1 MKTAENTLTIQLNN
15 PEDPETIRSRKIA
28 ADYGPLLEK
37 INREGEFS
45 ESCQEDLKK
54 FFTNGLDESSH
65 VSLPMYIDYPTEIHI
80 GKGVFINRNLT
91 CVARGGI
98 VIEDDVMIGPGVF
111 LLTVNHDVHDHWKLY
126 ASPVVLKKNCWI
138 GAGAKIMPGVVI
150 GENSIV
156 ASGAVVTKD
165 VPANTVVGG
174 NPAHV
179 IKTIE

>member
-1 MKTAENTLTIQLNN
+1 MRTKENTLTIQLN
-15 PEDPETIRSRKIA
+15 DPKDPGTISSHKIQA
-28 ADYGPLLEK
+28 EYGPLLEK
-37 INREGEFS
+37 INREGESSDAFK
-45 ESCQEDLKK
+45 EDMKK
-54 FFTNGLDESSH
+54 YFANGLDDSSH

-98 VIEDDVMIGPGVF
+98 TIEDDVMIGPGVY

-165 VPANTVVGG
+165 VPANTIVGG